1 MSAEGRWCLESWGWN
16 VLSSYY
22 SSAAFDSPRMSR
34 RSLRLNTTAS
44 RYGDDSL
51 LDSSLNRSASFSAG
65 ADGRGLGG
73 LRTRRSHQSLL
84 QTPAKSHPSHSS
96 SSMLSCPASDAS
108 LLSSMLD
115 ESCIQERTLVD
126 SVWGLDDETEAKD
139 CTLHADSGMGF
150 INSDVSS
157 AQTKSS
163 VANSYTC
170 EDCTVRA
177 DVRAVRPSCKPTSA
191 SSSALPSS
199 TSSGYVS
206 SPPSTIV
213 YRRDKG
219 RRHRN
224 VHSHC
229 VNVKSAMD
237 CHHDVDG
244 SLCDDCKGKK
254 HMEADRVSTSGSRPE
269 QLLGALLVHLSYTGD
284 GTASSRR
291 GGSAWSGLAGFMSTR
306 LVMFLLLFP
315 LAIVLWFWAPASLC
329 VLFSSVNVTVWRG
342 AALFGSASEQAP
354 AEAARSCPASQVPFV
369 ASPPDSERLARLER
383 SLALLWDH
391 VTGDQRKQEEA
402 HGRVL
407 DLFRSVREDGR
418 TLELRASD
426 LLEERLA
433 LLTADVEQQS
443 AGRMK
448 LEQDLE
454 SRLQELEARLQGVA
468 LKTQEVEKMQQSTS
482 SPALSA
488 EVDRSSHDALLTEV
502 RKLEEA
508 LGSVREDL
516 QGIMGCQSKCEQL
529 DSVPNLVS
537 SQVRQEVRT
546 LFSEVDGGSLP
557 DPLLR
562 WLSSRFVSSEDLQSS
577 LVKLEQCILGNVSLL
592 VRQSQPPPCP
602 EEVTQ
607 RVLQTTAET
616 GLSEQDVQQIVKN
629 ALKLY
634 SQDQTGLFDYALE
647 SAGGS
652 IISTRCSET
661 FQTKT
666 ALMSLFGVPLWYFS
680 QSPRAVIQPDV
691 HPGNCWAFKGSSG
704 YLVIQ
709 LTMHVVPTA
718 FTLQH
723 IAKSMSPSGDISSAP
738 RHYRVYG
745 LENELQEE
753 GKLLGQY
760 TYKDDGETL
769 QTNPVTVENHQA
781 FRIIELR
788 VLSNWGHPEYTCLYR
803 FRVHG
808 DPASQ

>member
-126 SVWGLDDETEAKD
+126 SVW
-139 CTLHADSGMGF
+139 
-150 INSDVSS
+150 
-157 AQTKSS
+157 
-163 VANSYTC
+163 
-170 EDCTVRA
+170 
-177 DVRAVRPSCKPTSA
+177 
-191 SSSALPSS
+191 
-199 TSSGYVS
+199 
-206 SPPSTIV
+206 
-213 YRRDKG
+213 
-219 RRHRN
+219 

-244 SLCDDCKGKK
+244 SLW
-254 HMEADRVSTSGSRPE
+254 
-269 QLLGALLVHLSYTGD
+269 D

>member
-244 SLCDDCKGKK
+244 SLW
-254 HMEADRVSTSGSRPE
+254 
-269 QLLGALLVHLSYTGD
+269 D